1 MMPKVS
7 YIADGDIRDIP
18 PDDYTLTAKEIQSM
32 IEFLAEK
39 KIRLDKI
46 KGYMNVKRS
55 KIAHQK

>member
-1 MMPKVS
+1 MPKVS
-7 YIADGDIRDIP
+7 YKAEPEIEHDGYFLTDKDIQQI
-18 PDDYTLTAKEIQSM
+18 
-32 IEFLAEK
+32 IEYFTEK